1 MRQSL
6 ADQGTS
12 RCSRSDVQFLTTFVN
27 DMRVEGQTLLHD
39 GDAIRL
45 GRADLAIRAFLDEEG
60 TESVRE
66 P

>member
-1 MRQSL
+1 
-6 ADQGTS
+6 
-12 RCSRSDVQFLTTFVN
+12 LTTFVN